1 MHSLLAF
8 SKMQQTFR
16 GPNLRVKGQIL
27 CSLITAESLAH
38 KTQAFFFFKYTTFE
52 KYSFLVR
59 CRKVSIH
66 FLEVRNNSYLTF
78 IDNKMYQSKASTSM
92 TEIGSMKLKPEIFF
106 FVLTRY
112 LETFHHSKLIKP
124 KF

>member
-38 KTQAFFFFKYTTFE
+38 KTQAFFFLNTLHLKN
-52 KYSFLVR
+52 
-59 CRKVSIH
+59 IH
-66 FLEVRNNSYLTF
+66 FWFDVGKFLY
-78 IDNKMYQSKASTSM
+78 
-92 TEIGSMKLKPEIFF
+92 IF
-106 FVLTRY
+106 
-112 LETFHHSKLIKP
+112 
-124 KF
+124 